1 MQGGQGR
8 SFELRER
15 EVGSFGN
22 NAYVLVDN
30 ATRQSVVI
38 DPAAEAAAIR
48 KMTEGT
54 TVKLILLTHGHGDH
68 VQALREVRKAT
79 GAPVGIHPA
88 DAPMISVPVD
98 VELSDGQT
106 ITFGESSLK
115 VLHTPGHT
123 PGSVC
128 FLANG
133 HLIAGDTLFPGGPGK
148 TGSQRAFRQIVE
160 SIESKIYT
168 LPDETAIHPGHGAGT
183 SVGASKEEFSV
194 FKARWRGR
202 ELYGDVLWH
211 SA

>member
-1 MQGGQGR
+1 M
-8 SFELRER
+8 
-15 EVGSFGN
+15 
-22 NAYVLVDN
+22 
-30 ATRQSVVI
+30 I

-168 LPDETAIHPGHGAGT
+168 LPDETAIHSGHGAGT